1 MKKKLFENIGGNMFK
16 VVSETESPHFPIEK
30 YEDNPTS
37 DYLDGLLGDLDPKT
51 YEAADVHNILAKYFD
66 KAGKDRRSIEL
77 AKTTLEEKGLDSGLV
92 GEFLQSSHPNYDR
105 YPDDDQ
111 S

>member
-37 DYLDGLLGDLDPKT
+37 DYLDDLLGGIDPKT
-51 YEAADVHNILAKYFD
+51 YEAAEVYNILAKYF
-66 KAGKDRRSIEL
+66 KKVGKDRHSIKL
-77 AKTTLEEKGLDSGLV
+77 AKTTLEEKGLDSELV
-92 GEFLQSSHPNYDR
+92 GEFLTLSHPNYDR